1 MFRNGAIVSVC
12 VCVHRGCAV
21 FINAA
26 VVSVLCVCVCVC
38 VCTEDVCTSS
48 TVQEC
53 MHRCWLSVWVGVYV
67 TVHACAHF

>member
-12 VCVHRGCAV
+12 VCSHRGCVV

-26 VVSVLCVCVCVC
+26 VVSVLCVCVC

-67 TVHACAHF
+67 TVHTCAHF